1 MAIGDRLQLM
11 ETKKIA
17 HTLVS
22 LQRDGR
28 YLDVISAFYS
38 DDVVS
43 AEPRAEVRGIDFV
56 RAKACR
62 WIEEHDVHAVAAA
75 EPVVNGDQFSITY
88 DYDMTP
94 RTGQQAGER
103 THLRETAVYTTRR
116 GRIVREEFFRS
127 SNGS

>member
-1 MAIGDRLQLM
+1 M
-11 ETKKIA
+11 ETRKIA
-17 HTLVS
+17 DTLVS

-28 YLDVISAFYS
+28 YLDAISAFYS

-43 AEPRAEVRGIDFV
+43 VEPRAEVQGIDFV

-62 WIEEHDVHAVAAA
+62 WIEDHDIHAVAA
-75 EPVVNGDQFSITY
+75 EGPVVDGDRFSVVY

-94 RTGQQAGER
+94 RTGQQAGTR
-103 THLRETAVYTTRR
+103 THVRETAVYTTRR
-116 GRIVREEFFRS
+116 GRIVREELFRS